1 MKNFLLN
8 YSSCLVG
15 IIALICLYAILQI
28 KFDISF
34 WVGYSANSKAIN
46 EVIANLSYSYLAA
59 YIFFLLT
66 VTLPHW
72 TMKTKVSKALQS
84 KMRTIESNYKAC
96 VESPIQLPKGILP
109 SISKEEAIENFK
121 AVSYNQQCRMG
132 GVQNTNTSIVWYIKL
147 KHDENKRLA
156 TEVLEYKPWLSSET
170 IAKIEEIRNSYLP
183 SIIITLTDTIMK
195 DQMDGDAG
203 RKMLAEYVYDLWSL
217 AKSIKC

>member
-1 MKNFLLN
+1 MKNLLLK
-8 YSSCLVG
+8 YSSCFVG

-28 KFDISF
+28 KFDIAF
-34 WVGYSANSKAIN
+34 WVGHSANSKAIN
-46 EVIANLSYSYLAA
+46 DVITNLSYSYLAA

-72 TMKTKVSKALQS
+72 TMKTKVSKALKS
-84 KMRTIESNYKAC
+84 KVRTIESNYKAC
-96 VESPIQLPKGILP
+96 VESPIQLPKGMLP
-109 SISKEEAIENFK
+109 NITKEEVVENFK
-121 AVSYNQQCRMG
+121 AVSYNQQCRLT
-132 GVQNTNTSIVWYIKL
+132 GVQNTNISIVVYIKL

-156 TEVLEYKPWLSSET
+156 TELLEYKPWLSSEM

-203 RKMLAEYVYDLWSL
+203 RKLLAEYVYDLWSL
-217 AKSIKC
+217 AKGIKC

>member
-1 MKNFLLN
+1 MKNLLLK

-28 KFDISF
+28 KFDIAF

-46 EVIANLSYSYLAA
+46 EVITNLSYSYLAA
-59 YIFFLLT
+59 YIFFILT

-72 TMKTKVSKALQS
+72 TMKTKVSKALKS

-96 VESPIQLPKGILP
+96 VESPIQFPKGMLP
-109 SISKEEAIENFK
+109 NICKEEAIENFK
-121 AVSYNQQCRMG
+121 AVSYNQQCRLT
-132 GVQNTNTSIVWYIKL
+132 GVQNTNISIVGYIKL

-156 TEVLEYKPWLSSET
+156 TELLEYKPWLSSET

-183 SIIITLTDTIMK
+183 SIIITLTGTIMK
-195 DQMDGDAG
+195 DQMDSDAG
-203 RKMLAEYVYDLWSL
+203 RKMLAEYVYDLWAL